1 VRCGERLI
9 GANAQQNGLIEQD
22 LRCSRTLNGDMTLA
36 QLIAAYEAAVHR
48 LNEATKIAHTAGYGH
63 EFTTAYEQASTNR
76 LEVLFE
82 LFSFEPATKD
92 DADRLLQF
100 ISDNLEAF
108 RTWLTIADDDER
120 ASFFGRLAKAILHGR
135 AAPEYDR

>member
-1 VRCGERLI
+1 MPAVRPRFHLTP
-9 GANAQQNGLIEQD
+9 
-22 LRCSRTLNGDMTLA
+22 CS
-36 QLIAAYEAAVHR
+36 
-48 LNEATKIAHTAGYGH
+48 KIRSHFNGH